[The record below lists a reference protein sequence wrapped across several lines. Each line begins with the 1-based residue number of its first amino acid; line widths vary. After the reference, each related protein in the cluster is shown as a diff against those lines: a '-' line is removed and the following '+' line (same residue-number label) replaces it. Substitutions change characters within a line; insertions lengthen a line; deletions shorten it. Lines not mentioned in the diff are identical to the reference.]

1 MHTMDGTK
9 SNEQPQWKVCSWMKA
24 SDIDEIDQNCSPSQ
38 LCMQLQVMDVKELK
52 YSHHQQT

>member
-1 MHTMDGTK
+1 
-9 SNEQPQWKVCSWMKA
+9 MKA